1 MINSFV
7 NTILAISGMAVILS
21 LGILNMVA
29 TEPHGFVSGLIW
41 LVISVGLIGLLTV
54 LYSKNTA
61 AGWVVLVSYIF
72 VLYMIG
78 GPHLFTFSLLGFTWA
93 FAKIG
98 CLATDEH

>member
-54 LYSKNTA
+54 LYSKRTA
-61 AGWVVLVSYIF
+61 ASWVVLVGYTF
-72 VLYMIG
+72 VLYMI
-78 GPHLFTFSLLGFTWA
+78 
-93 FAKIG
+93 
-98 CLATDEH
+98 

>member
-54 LYSKNTA
+54 LYSKKTA